1 MYRKYIKRVLDFLVA
16 LVGLIIASPIFL
28 VVAILIK
35 IDSKGPVMFR
45 QDRTGL
51 NGKNFS
57 IYKFRTMK
65 VEMEENG
72 RILSHDE
79 RTTKLGNVI
88 RKLSIDELPQMI
100 NIIKG
105 EMSFIGPRPWVPE
118 YYNNFTEEQKKRVS
132 VLPGITGLAQA
143 NGRNA
148 INVFEKI
155 NLDIKYTESVTFATD
170 FKIIIDTIKTV
181 FTKHGAE
188 IKQEGMFSEIEQLRS
203 QFDEEVVEIET
214 VNNNIDK
221 EIEKNIEDAEK
232 SIAI

>member
-1 MYRKYIKRVLDFLVA
+1 MYEKYIKRVLDFLIA
-16 LVGLIIASPIFL
+16 AIGLIVASPLLL

-45 QDRTGL
+45 QERTGL

-79 RTTKLGNVI
+79 RATKVGNII
-88 RKLSIDELPQMI
+88 RKLSIDELPQLI
-100 NIIKG
+100 NILKG

-118 YYNNFTEEQKKRVS
+118 YYNNFTEEQKKRVN

-155 NLDIKYTESVTFATD
+155 VLDIEYTN
-170 FKIIIDTIKTV
+170 KISLAMDIKVIIDTIKTV

-188 IKQEGMFSEIEQLRS
+188 IKQEGMFEEIEQLKR
-203 QFDEEVVEIET
+203 QFEEVEDEEE
-214 VNNNIDK
+214 K
-221 EIEKNIEDAEK
+221 EIEKKSQSTVEEK
-232 SIAI
+232 EEVLAV

>member
-1 MYRKYIKRVLDFLVA
+1 MYKKYIKRVLDFLIA
-16 LVGLIIASPIFL
+16 AIGLIVASPLLL

-45 QDRTGL
+45 QERTGL

-57 IYKFRTMK
+57 IYKFRTMR

-79 RTTKLGNVI
+79 RTTKLGNII
-88 RKLSIDELPQMI
+88 RKLSIDELPQLI
-100 NIIKG
+100 NILKG
-105 EMSFIGPRPWVPE
+105 EMSFIGPRPWIPE
-118 YYNNFTEEQKKRVS
+118 YYNNFTEEQKKRVN

-155 NLDIKYTESVTFATD
+155 ALDIEYTN
-170 FKIIIDTIKTV
+170 KISLAMDIKVIIDTIKTV

-188 IKQEGMFSEIEQLRS
+188 IKQEGMFEEIEQLKR
-203 QFDEEVVEIET
+203 QFDEVEDEEE
-214 VNNNIDK
+214 K
-221 EIEKNIEDAEK
+221 EIEKKRQSTVEEK
-232 SIAI
+232 EEVLAV

>member
-1 MYRKYIKRVLDFLVA
+1 MYKKYIKRVLDFVIA

-45 QDRTGL
+45 QERTGL

-79 RTTKLGNVI
+79 RTTKLGNII
-88 RKLSIDELPQMI
+88 RKLSIDELPQL
-100 NIIKG
+100 IIILKG

-118 YYNNFTEEQKKRVS
+118 YYNNFTEEQKKRVN

-155 NLDIKYTESVTFATD
+155 ALDIEYTN
-170 FKIIIDTIKTV
+170 KISLAMDIKVIIDTIKTV

-188 IKQEGMFSEIEQLRS
+188 IKQEGMFEEIEQLKR
-203 QFDEEVVEIET
+203 QFEDEYET
-214 VNNNIDK
+214 EENIIQK
-221 EIEKNIEDAEK
+221 TTEEMENSETKVAMV
-232 SIAI
+232 